1 MRLAP
6 TVDVL
11 DTILHVCCVILQSL
25 YIHDATG
32 DSQVQSTDAL
42 QSTSSVL
49 LQAALQDDQ
58 KFALYSTVDP
68 EVIRKK
74 RESKKHQSMKKAA
87 SAPNEHAT
95 EEEDQDGNSD
105 SIPPPVPTPPLPSD
119 DEEMP
124 NEDES
129 QKDAPIPQK
138 LVSDLASSPVV
149 KSGHLHDASS
159 TQELSTSFEKVT
171 KISFLPEAIS
181 SPVSPGYWQP
191 PQTPPEH
198 FEPQQVKSSPQLLV
212 EEEEADSVLLGATSS
227 PTIIVTA
234 QQNMQKKWDERANGS
249 QSSIPMDVK
258 STPHLISHKSPTAPL
273 GLPTGSSPS
282 VLSPGKQDAH
292 SAVRQRL
299 ATADTHT
306 HSSPLLTVQ
315 KAGEE
320 EEEDNM
326 HSAPNLLGMGRAS
339 LAASPIKS
347 SVVIE
352 RDVVPN
358 RGKGGSATDL
368 TVMSEEQ
375 HSVGMTIDYNHATG
389 SSMVSPLT
397 SPERA
402 DVDGEVI
409 MEGEERLAKE
419 IWQDRH
425 GKFNG
430 QLSEARS
437 QQHSSA
443 WEQTPDHLQDT
454 SQQHSA
460 TIQFT
465 VTTMVDPSLLQ
476 PATPPTHDTILED
489 EVSSAT
495 SRPGSGGRPPSA
507 NMAVRRR
514 KSSSL
519 EDFAKVY
526 YEKFGLKVRIDKK
539 CVFISTIHQ
548 FSNVACSSCR
558 GVVLCWPCVSMHVAT
573 YMFHCPEVQST
584 LMTPCG

>member
-1 MRLAP
+1 MCSTLSF
-6 TVDVL
+6 TSS
-11 DTILHVCCVILQSL
+11 VILLSL
-25 YIHDATG
+25 YILVATG
-32 DSQVQSTDAL
+32 ESQVQSTDAL

-74 RESKKHQSMKKAA
+74 RESKQYQSMKKAA
-87 SAPNEHAT
+87 SAPNEQAT

-105 SIPPPVPTPPLPSD
+105 SIPPPVPTPLLPSD

-129 QKDAPIPQK
+129 QKDALIPQT
-138 LVSDLASSPVV
+138 LASDLASSPVV
-149 KSGHLHDASS
+149 KSGHLHDVASN
-159 TQELSTSFEKVT
+159 QELSTSFEKVT
-171 KISFLPEAIS
+171 KISFLPGAIS

-212 EEEEADSVLLGATSS
+212 EEEEDESVLLGAASS

-234 QQNMQKKWDERANGS
+234 QQNMQKKWDEKADGS
-249 QSSIPMDVK
+249 QSSIPTDVK

-282 VLSPGKQDAH
+282 VLYPGKQDAH

-299 ATADTHT
+299 ATADTH
-306 HSSPLLTVQ
+306 SSPLLAVQ

-320 EEEDNM
+320 EEDNT
-326 HSAPNLLGMGRAS
+326 HSSPNLLGMGRAS

-347 SVVIE
+347 SVVVE

-358 RGKGGSATDL
+358 RGKAGSATDL
-368 TVMSEEQ
+368 AVMSEEQ
-375 HSVGMTIDYNHATG
+375 HSVGMTIDYDHATG

-402 DVDGEVI
+402 DLDGEVI
-409 MEGEERLAKE
+409 MEDEEKLAKE
-419 IWQDRH
+419 IWQDRD
-425 GKFNG
+425 GKFDS
-430 QLSEARS
+430 QLSRAKS
-437 QQHSSA
+437 QRHSSA
-443 WEQTPDHLQDT
+443 WEQTPDHPQDT

-476 PATPPTHDTILED
+476 PSTPPTHETILED

-507 NMAVRRR
+507 NIVVRRR

-526 YEKFGLKVRIDKK
+526 YEKFGLKVRIDKM
-539 CVFISTIHQ
+539 CVFISAKHKL
-548 FSNVACSSCR
+548 SNVTCSSCR
-558 GVVLCWPCVSMHVAT
+558 GVVLCWPVVCQCM
-573 YMFHCPEVQST
+573 
-584 LMTPCG
+584 

>member
-1 MRLAP
+1 MCWTLSF
-6 TVDVL
+6 TSS
-11 DTILHVCCVILQSL
+11 VILLSL
-25 YIHDATG
+25 YILVATG
-32 DSQVQSTDAL
+32 ESQVQSTDAL

-74 RESKKHQSMKKAA
+74 RESKQYQSMKKAA
-87 SAPNEHAT
+87 SAPNEQAT

-105 SIPPPVPTPPLPSD
+105 SIPPPVPTPLLPSD

-129 QKDAPIPQK
+129 QKDALIPQT
-138 LVSDLASSPVV
+138 LASDLASSPVV
-149 KSGHLHDASS
+149 KSGHLHDVASN
-159 TQELSTSFEKVT
+159 QELSTSFEKVT
-171 KISFLPEAIS
+171 KISFLPGAIS

-212 EEEEADSVLLGATSS
+212 EEEEDESVLLGAASS

-234 QQNMQKKWDERANGS
+234 QQNMQKKWDEKADGS
-249 QSSIPMDVK
+249 QSSIPTDVK
-258 STPHLISHKSPTAPL
+258 STPHLIPHKSPTAPL

-282 VLSPGKQDAH
+282 VLYPGKQDAH

-299 ATADTHT
+299 ATADTH
-306 HSSPLLTVQ
+306 SSPLLAVQ

-320 EEEDNM
+320 EDNT
-326 HSAPNLLGMGRAS
+326 HSSPNLLGMGRAWD
-339 LAASPIKS
+339 LA
-347 SVVIE
+347 
-352 RDVVPN
+352 
-358 RGKGGSATDL
+358 
-368 TVMSEEQ
+368 VMSEEQ
-375 HSVGMTIDYNHATG
+375 HSVGMTVDYDHATG

-402 DVDGEVI
+402 DLDGEVI
-409 MEGEERLAKE
+409 MEDEEKLAKE
-419 IWQDRH
+419 IWQDRDD
-425 GKFNG
+425 KFDS
-430 QLSEARS
+430 QLSRAKS
-437 QQHSSA
+437 QRHSSA
-443 WEQTPDHLQDT
+443 WEQTPDHPQDT

-460 TIQFT
+460 TIQFI

-476 PATPPTHDTILED
+476 PSTPPTHETILED

-507 NMAVRRR
+507 NIPVRRR

-526 YEKFGLKVRIDKK
+526 YEKFGLKVRIDKM
-539 CVFISTIHQ
+539 CVFISAKHKL
-548 FSNVACSSCR
+548 SNVACSSCR
-558 GVVLCWPCVSMHVAT
+558 GVVLCWPVVCQCM
-573 YMFHCPEVQST
+573 
-584 LMTPCG
+584 

>member
-1 MRLAP
+1 MRAHAFVFLY
-6 TVDVL
+6 VFGD
-11 DTILHVCCVILQSL
+11 VCCVCMCKVCKVGSYKWMCWTQSFTYAVIPLSL
-25 YIHDATG
+25 YILDATG
-32 DSQVQSTDAL
+32 ESQVQSTDAL

-74 RESKKHQSMKKAA
+74 RESKKYQSMKNTA
-87 SAPNEHAT
+87 SGPNEQAT

-105 SIPPPVPTPPLPSD
+105 SIPPPVPIPPLPSD
-119 DEEMP
+119 DEEML

-129 QKDAPIPQK
+129 QKDVPVPQT
-138 LVSDLASSPVV
+138 LASDLASSPVV
-149 KSGHLHDASS
+149 TSGHLHDVVS

-171 KISFLPEAIS
+171 KISFLPGAIS
-181 SPVSPGYWQP
+181 SPVSPGYWHQP
-191 PQTPPEH
+191 PQTPPED

-212 EEEEADSVLLGATSS
+212 EEEEAESALLGAASS

-234 QQNMQKKWDERANGS
+234 QQNMQTKWNERADGS
-249 QSSIPMDVK
+249 QSSIPTDVK

-273 GLPTGSSPS
+273 GFPTGSSPS
-282 VLSPGKQDAH
+282 VLSPGKQDAQ

-299 ATADTHT
+299 ATADTH
-306 HSSPLLTVQ
+306 SSPLLAVQ

-320 EEEDNM
+320 EDNT
-326 HSAPNLLGMGRAS
+326 HSSPNLLGTGRAS
-339 LAASPIKS
+339 LAASPIES
-347 SVVIE
+347 SVVVE

-358 RGKGGSATDL
+358 RGKAGSATDL
-368 TVMSEEQ
+368 AVMSEGQ
-375 HSVGMTIDYNHATG
+375 HSVGMTIDYSHATG

-402 DVDGEVI
+402 DL
-409 MEGEERLAKE
+409 EGEAIVEDEEKLAKE
-419 IWQDRH
+419 IWQDRD
-425 GKFNG
+425 GKFDA
-430 QLSEARS
+430 QLSLAKS
-437 QQHSSA
+437 QQHSGA
-443 WEQTPDHLQDT
+443 WEQTPDHPQDT

-476 PATPPTHDTILED
+476 PSTPPTHETILED

-507 NMAVRRR
+507 NIPVRRR

-526 YEKFGLKVRIDKK
+526 YEKFGLKVRIDEK
-539 CVFISTIHQ
+539 CVHFC
-548 FSNVACSSCR
+548 NA
-558 GVVLCWPCVSMHVAT
+558 
-573 YMFHCPEVQST
+573 
-584 LMTPCG
+584 